1 MDNWKKCKDEY
12 KMAGNYW
19 CLKNILKEDTLEN
32 IEDCKTKDCTIC
44 DFDKMRDYEK
54 YKNYQN

>member
-1 MDNWKKCKDEY
+1 
-12 KMAGNYW
+12 MAGNYW
-19 CLKNILKEDTLEN
+19 CLKNMLKILKIVKPKIALN
-32 IEDCKTKDCTIC
+32 IC

>member
-1 MDNWKKCKDEY
+1 
-12 KMAGNYW
+12 MAGNYW
-19 CLKNILKEDTLEN
+19 CLKNMLKEDTLEN